1 MARVEVEH
9 RDKLGRLLKVGDCVA
24 YPDSNSLNIG
34 MIKRVTDKMV
44 MVSELVT
51 DKNASPS
58 WYNRTGRRKYPAD
71 LVLLEGP
78 DVIVYML
85 KNGS

>member
-1 MARVEVEH
+1 MSKAAVEH

-24 YPDSNSLNIG
+24 YPDSNSLQIG
-34 MIKRVTDKMV
+34 MIKRVTDKMA
-44 MVSELVT
+44 MVAELGI
-51 DKNASPS
+51 DKNTSPS
-58 WYNRTGRRKYPAD
+58 WYNRNGRRKYPAD

-85 KNGS
+85 KHGS